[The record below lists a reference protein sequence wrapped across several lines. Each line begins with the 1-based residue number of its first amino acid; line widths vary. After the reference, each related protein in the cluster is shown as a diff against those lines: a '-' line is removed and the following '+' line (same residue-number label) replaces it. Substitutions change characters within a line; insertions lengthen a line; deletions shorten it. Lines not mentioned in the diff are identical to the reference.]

1 MPTNYQERYLSTLAR
16 LQSLLLLEGDIHFVL
31 QKIADTLGDLIQPA
45 TVLVFENTSAEV
57 SLRFRGS
64 WLATGVDEP
73 QAIFPF
79 LTVVA
84 KDWAKALKGG
94 VLVAGNTSDLPYE
107 NNLFVKNNF
116 NYFSLL
122 PINTK
127 EQLNYIIFLLHKE
140 TNRGSAVETDF
151 LHTLSY
157 HLSVFATRKKT
168 ENQLLSYK
176 RIFQESNLA
185 IFVINKEGYHIE
197 TNYNYRKLVGYDT
210 DEELSQ
216 ISPVVFLASKYV
228 AWFRELRKKGYHEQ
242 EFDLRHLGVVIL
254 LSSYAIYDT
263 DGEVVSYINLAY
275 DITQRITAEKEM
287 KSLLERYQRMNNELQ
302 NSKQELLKREQQLKM
317 LAENSFEMVTLSD
330 SNGKIIYVS
339 PSAEKITG
347 YTQAEMYDM
356 NVEMFFEKGDV
367 AEIAQQVKAIL
378 SNQSKEIRIVH
389 PLKVKNKK
397 IIWLESFIKP
407 ITSPNTQEVNLQ
419 TSSRDITESVL
430 ANKALQE
437 SEQKFKNLFNKSY
450 DAILIYQPQKNGNCS
465 IVEVNE
471 VACKLL
477 GYPKATLLGR
487 NIDDFLIDKDLIIR
501 DTILQEGQNTFQQTV
516 LHNSQQEV
524 IPVEIVFTL
533 LYEKDGLFIQLI
545 IRDIKER
552 IRAEESLKAQEL
564 AEKLLKVKTEFLANV
579 SHEIRT
585 PMNGILGMTHILAGT
600 KLDEKQQYY
609 VQTVQKSAENLLLIL
624 NDILDLS
631 KLEAGK
637 MSLKPTKF
645 YLRQTL
651 QQLKDLFSTT
661 TFQKDL
667 YLSVSVAD
675 DIPLYVMADE
685 SRLVQVLT
693 NLVSNA
699 VKFTEQGGITI
710 NAKNI
715 LYLKDYLVIKIT
727 VTDTGAGIPKQFLGQ
742 LFDKFFQIDLQN
754 TKQQGTGLGLS
765 ICKQLVELWG
775 GEIGVESQIGKGSS
789 FWFTIP
795 MQVLP
800 IQHPENLSVTTT
812 QKIDF
817 QTITVLLVEDVAVN
831 QEVAKIMLEQL
842 GCEVEL
848 ANHGEEAVAKVKRQ
862 DYDLIFMD
870 IMMPIMDGVEATAL
884 IKKLKPETIIIGLSA
899 NAMEED
905 AQKYIDLGMNDYLS
919 KPIAPLQISEKILKW
934 LPNKLKSLETLN
946 LPKTPQYQ
954 TSDWINLKV
963 IEQLKKFT
971 KNNSTKLKIVITSFE
986 EDVENLLQSIKENCM
1001 TEQYTVVTNHLHT
1014 LKGLTATI
1022 GAIALHDLIKE
1033 HYEAARQ
1040 QNFERI
1046 LAEQNQLYHLFE
1058 RTVEALKKEIGA

>member
-1 MPTNYQERYLSTLAR
+1 MPTNYQERYLRTLAR

-31 QKIADTLGDLIQPA
+31 QKIAETLGELIQPA
-45 TVLVFENTSAEV
+45 TVLVFENTSNEV
-57 SLRFRGS
+57 TLRFRGS

-140 TNRGSAVETDF
+140 MNRGSAIETDF

-185 IFVINKEGYHIE
+185 IFVINKDGYHIE

-216 ISPVVFLASKYV
+216 ISPVVLLASKYV
-228 AWFRELRKKGYHEQ
+228 VWFRELRKKGYHEQ
-242 EFDLRHLGVVIL
+242 EFDLRHLGIVTL
-254 LSSYAIYDT
+254 LSSYAIYDA
-263 DGEVVSYINLAY
+263 DGEVVAYINLAY

-347 YTQAEMYDM
+347 YTQAEMYAM
-356 NVEMFFEKGDV
+356 NVEMFFEKGD
-367 AEIAQQVKAIL
+367 IADITHQVKAIL
-378 SNQSKEIRIVH
+378 SNQSKEIRVVH
-389 PLKVKNKK
+389 PLKTKNKK

-430 ANKALQE
+430 ASKALQE

-450 DAILIYQPQKNGNCS
+450 DAILIYQPQKNGNCP
-465 IVEVNE
+465 ITELNE
-471 VACKLL
+471 IACKLL
-477 GYPKATLLGR
+477 GYPKDILLGR
-487 NIDDFLIDKDLIIR
+487 NIDDFLVDKDLIIR

-516 LHNSQQEV
+516 LHNSQHEA

-533 LYEKDGLFIQLI
+533 LYEKEGLFIQLVV
-545 IRDIKER
+545 RDITER
-552 IRAEESLKAQEL
+552 IRAEESRKAQEL

-585 PMNGILGMTHILAGT
+585 PMNGILGMTHILSGT
-600 KLDEKQQYY
+600 KLDERQQYY

-645 YLRQTL
+645 CLRQTL

-661 TFQKDL
+661 ILQKNL
-667 YLSVSVAD
+667 YFSVLVPD

-775 GEIGVESQIGKGSS
+775 GEIGVESQIGEGSS

-800 IQHPENLSVTTT
+800 MQQLESPTFAT

-817 QTITVLLVEDVAVN
+817 QLINVLLVEDVVVN

-848 ANHGEEAVAKVKRQ
+848 ANHGEEAVNKVKQ
-862 DYDLIFMD
+862 KDYDLIFMD
-870 IMMPIMDGVEATAL
+870 IMMPIMDGVEATSI
-884 IKKLKPETIIIGLSA
+884 IKKLKPHTIIIGLSA

-905 AQKYIDLGMNDYLS
+905 AQKYIDLGMNDYLA
-919 KPIAPLQISEKILKW
+919 KPIAPQQISEKILKW
-934 LPNKLKSLETLN
+934 LPHKVKSLETQN
-946 LPKTPQYQ
+946 LPTIAQYQ
-954 TSDWINLKV
+954 TSDWLNLKV
-963 IEQLKKFT
+963 IEQLKNFT
-971 KNNSTKLKIVITSFE
+971 KNNSSKLKIIATSFE
-986 EDVENLLQSIKENCM
+986 EDVANLLQSIKENCM
-1001 TEQYTVVTNHLHT
+1001 TGQYTVVTNHLHT

-1022 GAIALHDLIKE
+1022 GAVALHDLIKE
-1033 HYEAARQ
+1033 YYEAARQ

-1046 LAEQNQLYHLFE
+1046 LKEQKQLYTLFE
-1058 RTVEALKKEIGA
+1058 KTVEALKKEIGV